1 MKNNLNKKLKTTNRR
16 QIGELVIR
24 KRGNGEER
32 VFRKIDQNKWVENS
46 RYVWEQYNGKIPKGM
61 CVIHINGDR
70 YDDRIENLAVLTR
83 PTFNYII
90 ARKLYFDDCEAFK
103 VACMMAMIAHIK
115 PHYIRP
121 SKRKG
126 DVNAR
131 KKLFI

>member
-1 MKNNLNKKLKTTNRR
+1 
-16 QIGELVIR
+16 
-24 KRGNGEER
+24 
-32 VFRKIDQNKWVENS
+32 
-46 RYVWEQYNGKIPKGM
+46 M

-115 PHYIRP
+115 PHKI
-121 SKRKG
+121 
-126 DVNAR
+126 R
-131 KKLFI
+131 KKKGKKDVRKELFI